1 MSSALWWRRVF
12 VGEKGLRAGWSLLLY
27 ASLFGVLFVVE
38 GKALHLVHV
47 SEPWGP
53 IVGEASALVAA
64 ILATRGMARLEGRSW
79 HEFGLPV
86 SMGLSSS
93 PWVGAGWGLAA
104 ITTLVALLQ
113 VLGVL
118 RFDGIEL
125 HSWSIVGFAAMWG
138 LMFLLVGLFEE
149 LLLRGYAQFTLARGV
164 GFWPAAILL
173 SALFGA
179 AHLNNEGESWIGALS
194 VALLG
199 LVMCL
204 TLRRTGNLWF
214 AVGFH
219 AAFDWGESF
228 VFSLPDSGQMVPGH
242 LLDATLHGPSLL
254 TGGSVGP
261 EGSLAC
267 LIVIGALWLVF
278 ARWTR
283 HSTPRH
289 QGTAP

>member
-27 ASLFGVLFVVE
+27 ASLFGILFVAE
-38 GKALHLVHV
+38 GRALHLMRV
-47 SEPWGP
+47 SELWSP
-53 IVGEASALVAA
+53 IVGEASALAAA
-64 ILATRGMARLEGRSW
+64 ILATLGMARLEGRSW

-86 SMGLSSS
+86 KLGLSSA
-93 PWVGAGWGLAA
+93 PWVGAGWGIAA
-104 ITTLVALLQ
+104 ITTLVALLH

-125 HSWSIVGFAAMWG
+125 HGWSIVGFAAIWG

-149 LLLRGYAQFTLARGV
+149 QLLRGYAQFTLARGV
-164 GFWPAAILL
+164 GFWPAGILL

-179 AHLNNEGESWIGALS
+179 AHLNNQGESWIGALS
-194 VALLG
+194 AALLG

-228 VFSLPDSGQMVPGH
+228 LYSLPDSGQVVPGH
-242 LLDATLHGPSLL
+242 LLNATLHGPSLL

-261 EGSLAC
+261 EGSLEC
-267 LIVIGALWLVF
+267 LVVIGALWLVF
-278 ARWTR
+278 AQWTR

-289 QGTAP
+289 HGTAP